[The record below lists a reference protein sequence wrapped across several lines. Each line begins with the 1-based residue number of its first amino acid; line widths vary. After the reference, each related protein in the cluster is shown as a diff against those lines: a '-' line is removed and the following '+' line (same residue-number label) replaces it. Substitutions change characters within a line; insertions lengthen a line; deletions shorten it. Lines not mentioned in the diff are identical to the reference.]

1 MYVWVQERSS
11 QTFREKSIDSIVFD
25 EPPATAISR
34 DGDSIGAIPV
44 PIDVPGRNF
53 AYLSSQPL
61 SIIRGKG
68 LSYKKVHTHE
78 GKTVGEGSE
87 GDSGFVAC
95 VREQVDRQV

>member
-1 MYVWVQERSS
+1 MCDCVMCERSGLD
-11 QTFREKSIDSIVFD
+11 RYVEVICD
-25 EPPATAISR
+25 ERGENIYT
-34 DGDSIGAIPV
+34 
-44 PIDVPGRNF
+44 
-53 AYLSSQPL
+53 LSSQPL

-87 GDSGFVAC
+87 GDSGFVAS

>member
-1 MYVWVQERSS
+1 MHGETIVKWLAEKRER
-11 QTFREKSIDSIVFD
+11 RRVRVR
-25 EPPATAISR
+25 R
-34 DGDSIGAIPV
+34 D
-44 PIDVPGRNF
+44 DVRQRPLAGGESF
-53 AYLSSQPL
+53 SLSSQPL